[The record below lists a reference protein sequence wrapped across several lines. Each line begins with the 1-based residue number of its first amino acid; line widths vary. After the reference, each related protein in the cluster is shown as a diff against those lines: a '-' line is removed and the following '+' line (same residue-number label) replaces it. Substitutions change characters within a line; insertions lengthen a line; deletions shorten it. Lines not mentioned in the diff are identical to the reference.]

1 MTYTYS
7 WSLTSRPYLNFADS
21 LQCMAKTHPCLCLHH
36 LPTTHLNFY
45 LENCIFFPFKHWQ
58 LLSFPA
64 YVHWNDN
71 TSNHFP
77 SSWDHCSSPSTGFPF
92 TVTLNIL
99 FLIFLTNTSW
109 RCSCWSLQQ
118 TSTIYCLKF
127 RWDVSGVL
135 LLWEITLTNNSKSHL
150 IIVFQIFKS
159 LQLSVTAWD
168 LRRALSYLCRYFH
181 LS

>member
-1 MTYTYS
+1 
-7 WSLTSRPYLNFADS
+7 
-21 LQCMAKTHPCLCLHH
+21 MAKTHPCLCLHH
-36 LPTTHLNFY
+36 LPATRLKFY
-45 LENCIFFPFKHWQ
+45 LENCIFFFLSSTDSCCSF
-58 LLSFPA
+58 LLMSLEMTPISIFQA
-64 YVHWNDN
+64 HGII
-71 TSNHFP
+71 T
-77 SSWDHCSSPSTGFPF
+77 SSPSTGFPF

-109 RCSCWSLQQ
+109 HCSCWSLQQ

-135 LLWEITLTNNSKSHL
+135 LLWDITLTNNSKSHL
-150 IIVFQIFKS
+150 IIIFQIFKS